1 MIFAG
6 KTVEEALKKAS
17 LELNIASEEL
27 FYEVISEKG
36 FAFLS
41 KAEIEVFTIAD
52 MLAYGEAYLRKIIEA
67 MNLTVEITSTI
78 NHQVFKYELSASNNA
93 LLIGNNGATLK
104 AFEVLVRN
112 VIGTKYKKFF
122 QVEVDIN
129 GYFKDKIVKLE
140 QFAHKMAR
148 EVQRTQMDLKLD
160 PMPNY
165 DRKIIHNALQVYSKV
180 DTKSY
185 GEGRNRHLVIHYID
199 KNNEN

>member
-1 MIFAG
+1 MIFTG
-6 KTVEEALKKAS
+6 KNVEDALNKAS
-17 LELNIASEEL
+17 KTLKIASEEL
-27 FYEVISEKG
+27 YYEVVSEKG
-36 FAFLS
+36 FAMFS
-41 KAEIEVFTIAD
+41 KAEIDVFTIED
-52 MLAYGEAYLRKIIEA
+52 MLAYGAAYLKEVIEA
-67 MNLTVEITSTI
+67 MNVNVEIESTI
-78 NHQVFKYELSASNNA
+78 IDNIFKYDLKASNNA

-104 AFEVLVRN
+104 AFEMLVRN
-112 VIGTKYKKFF
+112 VIGTKFKKFY

-129 GYFKDKIVKLE
+129 GYFAEKIARLE

-185 GEGRNRHLVIHYID
+185 GEGKTRHLVIHYID
-199 KNNEN
+199 GK